1 MSKGRGMSTDRS
13 HDTQP
18 LLWLCIAQGCE
29 RFAFVS
35 MLPLFAQYVQE
46 PHGMSAPMAL
56 SVLSIFQALSYLGG
70 LPGGWFA
77 DHKIGAKAASVMG
90 ALLLG
95 SGYVCMLGSERTA
108 LWMSLALLIAG
119 HSVFRPALHVR
130 IASVIAATPHERERG
145 FLWHYL
151 AANLGYAAGGWFGEW
166 AHRAHG
172 WNAVFVGAAIACAV
186 AGGTLISCRTL
197 PDSRAQSAAER
208 VEPDAGHSSVRSM
221 RAVWLLCGVSVVF
234 WLTAQQAGTSLTVFA
249 ANHVAQ
255 NVMMLGRALRIGP
268 GHFASLHGLM
278 VIALVPLFLF
288 LHGRRQDE
296 SLRAASSLIW
306 GYVATAAAFSVM
318 TIACLCGGDRG
329 RISSAWLV
337 ACYALLSIAEVLL
350 APLGVSLI
358 TRLAPPKKE
367 AQAIGLWFAAS
378 GVGSAVAAAQG
389 LCWDR
394 WPHHRYFTLL
404 TLLALVATALLVRRA
419 RAVSLG

>member
-46 PHGMSAPMAL
+46 RHGMSAPMAL

-77 DHKIGAKAASVMG
+77 DHKIGAKAASAMG
-90 ALLLG
+90 ALLLA

-130 IASVIAATPHERERG
+130 IANVIGATPHEHERG

-172 WNAVFVGAAIACAV
+172 WNAVFVGAASACAV

-197 PDSRAQSAAER
+197 PDSRARSAAER

-221 RAVWLLCGVSVVF
+221 RAVWLLCGVSVIF

-249 ANHVAQ
+249 ANHVTQ
-255 NVMMLGRALRIGP
+255 NV
-268 GHFASLHGLM
+268 
-278 VIALVPLFLF
+278 
-288 LHGRRQDE
+288 
-296 SLRAASSLIW
+296 
-306 GYVATAAAFSVM
+306 
-318 TIACLCGGDRG
+318 
-329 RISSAWLV
+329 
-337 ACYALLSIAEVLL
+337 VLL
-350 APLGVSLI
+350 GHALHFGPRPS
-358 TRLAPPKKE
+358 R
-367 AQAIGLWFAAS
+367 
-378 GVGSAVAAAQG
+378 
-389 LCWDR
+389 
-394 WPHHRYFTLL
+394 RYM
-404 TLLALVATALLVRRA
+404 
-419 RAVSLG
+419 G